1 MVCQVLLLLLSNGWF
16 NRNWWYLTSVTNIP
30 TQLFIISWTRPF
42 SCNLAKNHCRKTWV
56 MMTIRNVIL
65 YIHRRTRSLSRVPGF
80 PFQDSFLQ
88 FQKKKA
94 EKEAWKKAA
103 SRGLLKRP
111 LEAKRGNCYWDS
123 SSTRVVLNSSRER
136 GCFNKQITHRIN
148 YMHHL
153 NSQKQQK
160 NYGYR
165 TSHFDDDAQLVIHD
179 DDALFGISGYLVF
192 YVDGMWCLLRQWLVT
207 FILFFNG
214 SLKRANKH
222 PWCEQHC

>member
-56 MMTIRNVIL
+56 MMTISSVVQNFC
-65 YIHRRTRSLSRVPGF
+65 SWFSF
-80 PFQDSFLQ
+80 PRFFSSVS
-88 FQKKKA
+88 
-94 EKEAWKKAA
+94 KEEGWEGGLKKAA

>member
-56 MMTIRNVIL
+56 MTTIRNVIL
-65 YIHRRTRSLSRVPGF
+65 YIHRRTRSLSSVIQNSFSWFSF
-80 PFQDSFLQ
+80 PRFFPSVS
-88 FQKKKA
+88 
-94 EKEAWKKAA
+94 KEEGWEGGLKKAA

-136 GCFNKQITHRIN
+136 EGA
-148 YMHHL
+148 
-153 NSQKQQK
+153 S
-160 NYGYR
+160 
-165 TSHFDDDAQLVIHD
+165 TSKLHI
-179 DDALFGISGYLVF
+179 G
-192 YVDGMWCLLRQWLVT
+192 
-207 FILFFNG
+207 
-214 SLKRANKH
+214 
-222 PWCEQHC
+222 